1 MNWLDNKERVFCL
14 SNATRAITDGSVS
27 AGWEF
32 WPDEQTSRGADADAD
47 ADAGSLGFSMKIYS
61 SPEEFDWNIMAIFL
75 NPDIQKIWKLLIF
88 FGIP

>member
-1 MNWLDNKERVFCL
+1 MGQFLQ
-14 SNATRAITDGSVS
+14 DGNF
-27 AGWEF
+27 G
-32 WPDEQTSRGADADAD
+32 QMSRRADADAVAD
-47 ADAGSLGFSMKIYS
+47 SDAGSLGFSMKIYS